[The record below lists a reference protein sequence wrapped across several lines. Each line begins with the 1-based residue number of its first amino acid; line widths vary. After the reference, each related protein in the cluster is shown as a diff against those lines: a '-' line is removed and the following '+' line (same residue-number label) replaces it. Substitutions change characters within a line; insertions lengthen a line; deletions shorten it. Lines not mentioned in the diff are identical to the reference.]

1 MEPPKDVRDLLFY
14 NDTLL
19 FYNDTIFCIT
29 NIELTMNVNSNG
41 IQLKKKVKHNQTF
54 KKIKQILTGKTVQ
67 I

>member
-1 MEPPKDVRDLLFY
+1 MEPPKDVRD
-14 NDTLL
+14 LL

-29 NIELTMNVNSNG
+29 NIELTVNVNSNE

-54 KKIKQILTGKTVQ
+54 KKIKQILTGKAVQ